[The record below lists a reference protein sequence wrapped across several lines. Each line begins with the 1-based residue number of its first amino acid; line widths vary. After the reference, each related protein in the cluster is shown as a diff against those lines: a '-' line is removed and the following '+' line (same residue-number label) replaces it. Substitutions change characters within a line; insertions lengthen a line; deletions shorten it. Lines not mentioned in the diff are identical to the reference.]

1 MKTCLNDHKL
11 TLLAGANLNITQ
23 FGNGN
28 VSASMTEGIMGVGW
42 GYGVDTSY
50 YNVIDQLYHQGI
62 TASRAFGLN
71 LGSISAT
78 GNSLNCSSD
87 FEAD

>member
-1 MKTCLNDHKL
+1 MKTDLDEYKL
-11 TLLAGANLNITQ
+11 TVLVGANLNITQ

-28 VSASMTEGIMGVGW
+28 TSASMTEGIMGVGW

-71 LGSISAT
+71 LGSINAA
-78 GNSLNCSSD
+78 GNSLNSSSN
-87 FEAD
+87 F

>member
-1 MKTCLNDHKL
+1 MKTCLDDHKL
-11 TLLAGANLNITQ
+11 TLLAGANLDVTQ

-28 VSASMTEGIMGVGW
+28 TSVSMTEGIMGVGW

-71 LGSISAT
+71 LGSINAA
-78 GNSLNCSSD
+78 GNSLNSCS
-87 FEAD
+87 FFFK

>member
-1 MKTCLNDHKL
+1 MKTDLDEYTL
-11 TLLAGANLNITQ
+11 TVLVGANLNITQ
-23 FGNGN
+23 FGKGN
-28 VSASMTEGIMGVGW
+28 TSASMTEGIMGVGW

-71 LGSISAT
+71 LGSINAA
-78 GNSLNCSSD
+78 GNYLNSS
-87 FEAD
+87 FNF

>member
-1 MKTCLNDHKL
+1 MKTDPDDHKL
-11 TLLAGANLNITQ
+11 TRLAGANLNITQ

-28 VSASMTEGIMGVGW
+28 ISASMTEGIMGVGW
-42 GYGVDTSY
+42 GYGVDTNY

-71 LGSISAT
+71 LGSINAA
-78 GNSLNCSSD
+78 GNSINTLKFQS
-87 FEAD
+87 